1 MDRFYDPRAPAVP
14 RLAPGGVSRRAE
26 EGAWSTSSRSRARR
40 SPAALE
46 KAERYRLLNEP
57 VEAESI
63 CLDVLRLEPD
73 NQQALTTL
81 LLALTDQFDEDA
93 ADAVSQARELV
104 PRFKDEYARAY
115 YAGIIASGAPRR
127 AWRRAGRPPG
137 TSPTTSCARRWCCSS
152 RRSAC
157 GPPGNDDAL
166 LRWNTCVRIL
176 ERHPHVTQAP
186 RDHGEP
192 PLE

>member
-1 MDRFYDPRAPAVP
+1 MVDLKSLSREAIARA
-14 RLAPGGVSRRAE
+14 LD
-26 EGAWSTSSRSRARR
+26 
-40 SPAALE
+40 

-73 NQQALTTL
+73 NQQALTAL

-93 ADAVSQARELV
+93 PNAVRQALEIL

-115 YAGIIASGAPRR
+115 YGGIIAERR
-127 AWRRAGRPPG
+127 AK
-137 TSPTTSCARRWCCSS
+137 ARLMQGGPASGHVAHDFLREAMALYEKAEGL
-152 RRSAC
+152 R
-157 GPPGNDDAL
+157 PPGNDDAL
-166 LRWNTCVRIL
+166 LRYNTCVRIL
-176 ERHPHVTQAP
+176 ERHPHVVQAT